1 MNPNINNN
9 MAIKTQIKP
18 KRAYTPDPTR
28 NGKTTIKPVLIFPD
42 NTPNTKKTSPRMKN
56 IMDKR

>member
-1 MNPNINNN
+1 MNNKI
-9 MAIKTQIKP
+9 AIITKKTPRK
-18 KRAYTPDPTR
+18 AYTPDPTR
-28 NGKTTIKPVLIFPD
+28 NGKTTIKPVLISPD